1 MDNKPTPTRILVL
14 CTHNSSRSQ
23 MTEGMLRQLGGD
35 RLEVHSAGTEV
46 TRVHPLAIEAMSRAG
61 FSLEGHRSKHLSEF
75 LDQKL
80 DYVITV
86 CGHAGESCPV
96 FPGAPK
102 RLHWGVAD
110 PSAVVGTEAEK
121 LAAFEAARLE
131 LLRHIETFLASGIV
145 G

>member
-1 MDNKPTPTRILVL
+1 MNQEATGLRILVL

-23 MTEGMLRQLGGD
+23 MAEGMLRQLGGG
-35 RLEVHSAGTEV
+35 RLEVYSAGTEV
-46 TRVHPLAIEAMSRAG
+46 TRVHPLAIEAMAKAG

-75 LDQKL
+75 LEQKF

-110 PSAVVGTEAEK
+110 PSAVVGTEEEK
-121 LAAFEAARLE
+121 LAAFEAARRE
-131 LLRHIETFLASGIV
+131 LQGYIETFLASGV
-145 G
+145 AG